1 MSNFTFRPSARENVH
16 VLGGFIGGTG
26 SGKTYSALRV
36 AKGLAGDR
44 KFAVIDTEAR
54 RALHYADMFS
64 FDHGDLKPPFTP
76 DAYLDAI
83 LAAEKAGYPVCVVDS
98 MSHEHAG
105 EGGILDWHEAELNR
119 MAGDDFG
126 KREKVKFTAWIKP
139 KASHKKMLTKLLQL
153 RMHLILCFR
162 AEPKVKIQKVK
173 QGDREKTEVVD
184 AGWLPICAKGLEF
197 ELTFS
202 FLLSHEHPGIYL
214 ASDAPGYG
222 RALKLPEVLKPSF
235 PEGKPIDEACGQ
247 ALAVWA
253 AGGAAG
259 GASGASSRPAM
270 DQVELITESQLADL
284 EALIQEHGAK
294 VEKIL
299 AWKRIAKLEHILAA
313 EFKEVCDQVR
323 AVSQRRKAGTPA

>member
-16 VLGGFIGGTG
+16 VLGGFLGGTG
-26 SGKTYSALRV
+26 SGKTFSALRV
-36 AKGLAGDR
+36 ATGLAGGR

-54 RALHYADMFS
+54 RALHYAETFS

-76 DAYLDAI
+76 DAYLEAI
-83 LAAEKAGYPVCVVDS
+83 LAAEAAGYPVCVVDS

-105 EGGILDWHEAELNR
+105 EGGILDWHEAELVR

-162 AEPKVKIQKVK
+162 AEPKMKIQKVK
-173 QGDREKTEVVD
+173 QGDRERTEVVD
-184 AGWLPICAKGLEF
+184 AGWSPICAKGLEF

-222 RALKLPEVLKPSF
+222 RALKLPEVLKPCF
-235 PEGKPIDEACGQ
+235 PEGQLIGEQSGK
-247 ALAVWA
+247 ALGAWA
-253 AGGAAG
+253 AGGASAPQE
-259 GASGASSRPAM
+259 RERFE
-270 DQVELITESQLADL
+270 VITESQVADL
-284 EALIQEHGAK
+284 ESLIGEVKANVPLFLQWLHKETGADSL
-294 VEKIL
+294 EEIPAARL
-299 AWKRIAKLEHILAA
+299 ADVVKKLEA
-313 EFKEVCDQVR
+313 K
-323 AVSQRRKAGTPA
+323 RKAGTTA